1 MEHTRT
7 VGRRIGG
14 GANSIT
20 SIGDDMH
27 GMQLEMVATSSEIR
41 EGKETKEEKEEKN
54 KKNKKK
60 NEEKGNDTNDNNDD
74 ATVVNINAVTVSMEE
89 QGVVEWKLQLRH
101 LEVAE
106 KTTDVL
112 NVFKALHA
120 VVIEYT
126 CLKTNEKKME
136 LIKNCKE
143 KKARNKTVWTKEV
156 AVEFRKVLQLYQ
168 ESSLLAVMGMQT
180 PAVLSGGLRQ
190 ISTVLRNPFGRSS
203 SKEEEEEKE
212 EDDDD
217 LVL

>member
-1 MEHTRT
+1 MNERKEMEHTRT

-41 EGKETKEEKEEKN
+41 EGKETKEEKLKN
-54 KKNKKK
+54 QNK
-60 NEEKGNDTNDNNDD
+60 NEGKGSETNDTTD

-89 QGVVEWKLQLRH
+89 EGMVEWKLQLRH

-212 EDDDD
+212 DDDD

>member
-1 MEHTRT
+1 
-7 VGRRIGG
+7 
-14 GANSIT
+14 
-20 SIGDDMH
+20 
-27 GMQLEMVATSSEIR
+27 
-41 EGKETKEEKEEKN
+41 
-54 KKNKKK
+54 
-60 NEEKGNDTNDNNDD
+60 
-74 ATVVNINAVTVSMEE
+74 
-89 QGVVEWKLQLRH
+89 
-101 LEVAE
+101 
-106 KTTDVL
+106 
-112 NVFKALHA
+112 
-120 VVIEYT
+120 
-126 CLKTNEKKME
+126 ME

-212 EDDDD
+212 DDDD

>member
-41 EGKETKEEKEEKN
+41 EGKETKEEKLKN
-54 KKNKKK
+54 QNK
-60 NEEKGNDTNDNNDD
+60 NEGKGSETNDTTD

-89 QGVVEWKLQLRH
+89 EGVVEWKLQLRH

-120 VVIEYT
+120 VVKSTDGTHIEQ
-126 CLKTNEKKME
+126 LWLDGNSFDDESKKIRPLMDQMRRLLDKNEK
-136 LIKNCKE
+136 
-143 KKARNKTVWTKEV
+143 R
-156 AVEFRKVLQLYQ
+156 
-168 ESSLLAVMGMQT
+168 G
-180 PAVLSGGLRQ
+180 
-190 ISTVLRNPFGRSS
+190 
-203 SKEEEEEKE
+203 
-212 EDDDD
+212 
-217 LVL
+217 